1 MATVRFVSASVA
13 ALIGALAVFGLGGT
27 AHAQSAADITRQV
40 VNSAVQSVIQSI
52 RDQLQSP
59 RTPVP
64 GSMVTRFT
72 DADLTPNQTIYD
84 DAFGALGYNDRPM
97 VTKGAAMPMAAAPPP
112 PQYGLWGTGAF
123 NWQRTTVAGTSSTA
137 ETWSGVGGADYTKI
151 GVLTSSDALVL
162 GVDGAGAW
170 THTSTGVNVTT
181 PSVGAFSAYVN
192 GGFSTDFSFLAAF
205 SDSSGIAGVAG
216 GPSTSQKTDAYSY
229 TGDLQ
234 YKFELGN
241 AWWVE
246 PTVGATYAN
255 TFFRHAGS
263 RCR

>member
-1 MATVRFVSASVA
+1 VSKHLGRLLAVSAA
-13 ALIGALAVFGLGGT
+13 AAIAISAGP

-64 GSMVTRFT
+64 GSLVTRFT
-72 DADLTPNQTIYD
+72 DADLTPNQKIYD
-84 DAFGALGYNDRPM
+84 DAFGALGYNGPPI
-97 VTKGAAMPMAAAPPP
+97 VTKGAAMPAAPPP

-181 PSVGAFSAYVN
+181 PAVGA
-192 GGFSTDFSFLAAF
+192 
-205 SDSSGIAGVAG
+205 
-216 GPSTSQKTDAYSY
+216 
-229 TGDLQ
+229 
-234 YKFELGN
+234 
-241 AWWVE
+241 
-246 PTVGATYAN
+246 
-255 TFFRHAGS
+255 
-263 RCR
+263 